1 MITTQQQS
9 QPTQIAKEVKDYF
22 VFVIQLIDGTYA
34 VGSASNPTKRI
45 ATINSGLNPQIKKPL
60 QVVKVV
66 GIKPVTEE
74 RNAISVFN
82 DFSEHYGQK
91 KVIAIWLCWKN
102 PNETKWWPTKQTEPS
117 SHHLQLL

>member
-1 MITTQQQS
+1 MTTSTQLQS
-9 QPTQIAKEVKDYF
+9 QPTQIAKQVKDYF

-60 QVVKVV
+60 QVAKVV

-82 DFSEHYGQK
+82 QFSEHYGQK
-91 KVIAIWLCWKN
+91 KVIAV
-102 PNETKWWPTKQTEPS
+102 
-117 SHHLQLL
+117 